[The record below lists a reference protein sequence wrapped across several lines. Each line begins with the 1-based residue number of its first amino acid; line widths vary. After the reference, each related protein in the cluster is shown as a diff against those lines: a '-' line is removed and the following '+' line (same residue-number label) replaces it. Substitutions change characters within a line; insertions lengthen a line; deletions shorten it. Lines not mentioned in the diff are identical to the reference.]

1 MYLRLLM
8 GTPLNPADYEVPS
21 DYSIY
26 DFTPGIKPLLAAI
39 QDSLSSSGEI
49 YLTKVDLHI
58 SRECEAD
65 EYFLNIGMY
74 NMYTLLSGESS
85 LDYRAYVG
93 L

>member
-1 MYLRLLM
+1 MYLRVLM
-8 GTPLNPADYEVPS
+8 STLLNPADYDVPS
-21 DYSIY
+21 DYDISVL
-26 DFTPGIKPLLAAI
+26 TLGIKPLLEAI

-65 EYFLNIGMY
+65 EYFLNINMY
-74 NMYTLLSGESS
+74 NMYTLASGGSS
-85 LDYRAYVG
+85 LDYRGNVG